1 MLLGLAGG
9 FLKSLG
15 GKKKKEKTSGQ
26 EMANNITNKSNEKGS
41 SLVVTKEKKSIVK
54 GSDITP
60 LKDVGNDLKK
70 SSGKNKDPLNLALD
84 GIDNAL
90 FGIIDTLTETNAI
103 RKKIKK
109 SDEEDELVEKK
120 RLRERMLEGAAGF
133 IKGATGVV
141 NEMTGGGLDKFM
153 NFLTQTLLGAL
164 VNTIVKNIENI
175 KKQINKIV
183 EDLKGLYDSPVLK
196 ALRGFAMWVIKKGIE
211 LTKMILP
218 SDIDVMKKDTDKL
231 KKELGIVEDQY
242 KKIEKGIEDEKKKA
256 SGELGISSDVNDM
269 VNIDGYKPPVESKET
284 KKKPNVL
291 NYKSMFDPDFN
302 VYATSQETLS
312 SNQDKSTID
321 PVKLKKEITFYENK
335 LLDAEIRQEQYKID
349 GDIKNQSGVSR
360 KIDFYKNLIRHKK
373 NDLTKYEDLTSKK
386 SPQPLTLS
394 NTVSSYAVGLESYSD
409 DFDESSII
417 LFSEG
422 EGGSMNNGSKT
433 PMFFGGSSDGLN
445 IEDLYKI
452 KINQ

>member
-1 MLLGLAGG
+1 
-9 FLKSLG
+9 
-15 GKKKKEKTSGQ
+15 
-26 EMANNITNKSNEKGS
+26 
-41 SLVVTKEKKSIVK
+41 EKKSIVK

-175 KKQINKIV
+175 KKEITKLV
-183 EDLKGLYDSPVLK
+183 EDLKGLYNSPVLK

-218 SDIDVMKKDTDKL
+218 SDIDVMKKDNDKL

-242 KKIEKGIEDEKKKA
+242 KKIEKGIEDGKKKA
-256 SGELGISSDVNDM
+256 SGEVDVSSDVNDM
-269 VNIDGYKPPVESKET
+269 VNVEGEKPPVESKET
-284 KKKPNVL
+284 KKKPPVESKETKQKPNVL

-312 SNQDKSTID
+312 SNQDKSAID
-321 PVKLKKEITFYENK
+321 PVKLKKEITVLEKF
-335 LLDAEIRQEQYKID
+335 LVGAEIRLEQHTID
-349 GDIKNQSGVSR
+349 GDASKKAGVDKKIKFYKREILDRKNQ
-360 KIDFYKNLIRHKK
+360 LI
-373 NDLTKYEDLTSKK
+373 KYEDLTSKK

-394 NTVSSYAVGLESYSD
+394 NTVSSYA
-409 DFDESSII
+409 
-417 LFSEG
+417 
-422 EGGSMNNGSKT
+422 
-433 PMFFGGSSDGLN
+433 
-445 IEDLYKI
+445 
-452 KINQ
+452 